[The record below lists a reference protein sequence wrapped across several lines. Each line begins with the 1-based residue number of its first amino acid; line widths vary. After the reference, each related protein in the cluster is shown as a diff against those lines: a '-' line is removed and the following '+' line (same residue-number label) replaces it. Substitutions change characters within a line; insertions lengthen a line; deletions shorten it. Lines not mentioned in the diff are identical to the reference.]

1 VITPITPTEYERL
14 ILLGNTEGVPFV
26 LEDAL
31 RSVNTMDPA
40 YFLRVED
47 MDSEWGRWVV
57 QVTPYFLRRKR
68 VHEEL
73 ARLVDLGQ
81 RMGGVAYILTYDFI
95 RAKIGLQ
102 PPAQEGSVLRIQT
115 QEHGHVDMMLT
126 EHEDSMVD
134 CLMDASQY
142 VPKFQAF
149 FQQPEPVLVFEH
161 EGGPT
166 WRGLR
171 RCLRKKQPAH

>member
-1 VITPITPTEYERL
+1 MAPITPTEYERL

-31 RSVNTMDPA
+31 RSVDTMDPA

-47 MDSEWGRWVV
+47 MNSEWGRWVV
-57 QVTPYFLRRKR
+57 QATPYFLRRKR
-68 VHEEL
+68 VNEET

-81 RMGGVAYILTYDFI
+81 RMGGGAYSPAYDFLL
-95 RAKIGLQ
+95 AKIGPQ
-102 PPAQEGSVLRIQT
+102 QPAQEGSVLRIQT

-134 CLMDASQY
+134 CLMEASRY

-149 FQQPEPVLVFEH
+149 LQQPEPVLVFEH
-161 EGGPT
+161 EEGPT
-166 WRGLR
+166 LRGLM
-171 RCLRKKQPAH
+171 RCLRRKQPAH